1 MKITKGLIEDSE
13 ILTTITKKSK
23 AYWGFPDD
31 ILKQWEQLLTI
42 TKDYIEENEVYML
55 IENEQEYQLEY
66 LVPGFKKEEI
76 KVANEQN
83 VLTVK
88 AEKKTVTTDEQKRYT
103 RKEFSFSSFKR
114 SFTLPENINAEQM
127 VAKHEHGIL
136 CVIIPKKMEEKKN
149 GLKEIEIL

>member
-1 MKITKGLIEDSE
+1 MTLIKFQNPKTKRFFETD
-13 ILTTITKKSK
+13 
-23 AYWGFPDD
+23 AMFPGFGSAFDNF
-31 ILKQWEQLLTI
+31 LKM
-42 TKDYIEENEVYML
+42 DYNYGETMPSVNVTENEH
-55 IENEQEYQLEY
+55 EYHMEY
-66 LVPGFKKEEI
+66 LVPGFKKDEI
-76 KVANEQN
+76 KVALEQN

-88 AEKKTVTTDEQKRYT
+88 AEKKTETTDEQKRYT
-103 RKEFSFSSFKR
+103 RKEFSFSTFKR